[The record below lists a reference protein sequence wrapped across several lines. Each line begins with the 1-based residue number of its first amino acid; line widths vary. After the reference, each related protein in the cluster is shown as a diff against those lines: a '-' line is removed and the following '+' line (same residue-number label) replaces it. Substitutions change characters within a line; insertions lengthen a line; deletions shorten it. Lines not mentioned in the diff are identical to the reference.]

1 MAEGELN
8 RGFGRVDG
16 GKWGVGGVG
25 VFVSECA
32 ANALRAERR
41 MPAFAKSATVSGG
54 RSKVKIPTLSHK
66 TRQGWGTRVFFV
78 AFEEWCQ
85 QKSNQF
91 GWPPNSTQRGGV
103 AVDGGASGWSRKYWS
118 TGSLRSMKWKPLRVL
133 ASTVVCKSSAA
144 KGITCSAGFV
154 PFWSIMVK

>member
-1 MAEGELN
+1 MGEN
-8 RGFGRVDG
+8 GESVG
-16 GKWGVGGVG
+16 WGYLFRSGGVPAK
-25 VFVSECA
+25 S
-32 ANALRAERR
+32 RERR
-41 MPAFAKSATVSGG
+41 MPAFAKSAMVSCG
-54 RSKVKIPTLSHK
+54 RSKVKIPTLSQK

-85 QKSNQF
+85 QKIKSI

-133 ASTVVCKSSAA
+133 ASTVVCKSSAS

-154 PFWSIMVK
+154 AFWSIMVK